1 MARRLS
7 WSDVRGGLLA
17 CLVIGVV
24 AVAILTFMRVGAMH
38 GDTFPLYALV
48 GEARGVTKGS
58 EVWLSG
64 QKIGKVADIRFR
76 SPEVADTTTRLLVEL
91 EVMEKYRA
99 AMHRDAEAQIRTGGS
114 VIGAVVVYLSPGTAA
129 TPEIRDGDTLRAE
142 PSLDIEGSTA
152 EFGAAT
158 REFPAILKNVKSMR
172 EEMEATRGTLGA
184 VMHEG
189 FVDRGPLLATGR
201 RVTRLRAKL
210 SGGDGSVS
218 KVLAGGLSDRAR
230 TVLARTDSVRRLL
243 ASSNSSFGRF
253 RRDSTLM
260 HQVADIRAELAQ
272 VQMLLAEPRG
282 TAGRVLHDSAMT
294 SAIGDAKREMGLL
307 VTDLK
312 KHPLRYNPF

>member
-1 MARRLS
+1 MARRLA
-7 WSDVRGGLLA
+7 WSDVRGGLIA
-17 CLVIGVV
+17 IVVIVGISV
-24 AVAILTFMRVGAMH
+24 ATLKYARVGALR
-38 GDTFPLYALV
+38 GDTFRLYALV
-48 GEARGVTKGS
+48 SEARGILKGS

-76 SPEVADTTTRLLVEL
+76 SPQVADTTTRLLVEL

-114 VIGAVVVYLSPGTAA
+114 VIGAVVVYLSPGTTA

-142 PSLDIEGSTA
+142 ASLDIEGSTA

-158 REFPAILKNVKSMR
+158 REFPAIMKNVKSMR
-172 EEMEATRGTLGA
+172 DELEATRGTLGA

-201 RVTRLRAKL
+201 RITRLRAKL
-210 SGGDGSVS
+210 SGGEGSIP
-218 KVLAGGLSDRAR
+218 KVLAGGLNDRAR

-243 ASSNSSFGRF
+243 ASSSSSYGRF

-260 HQVADIRAELAQ
+260 RQVADIRGELAL
-272 VQMLLAEPRG
+272 VQTLLAEPRG